1 MKEKV
6 NILFV
11 CGRNKRRSKT
21 AELIFRNDTRFDVRS
36 AGFSP
41 NSPHQLSLHDI
52 NWADIIFVMED
63 AHKSRLRKAYRGIDL
78 PRIEVLHIEDE
89 YEFMDE
95 ELVDLLKAGVNA
107 YLQIPE

>member
-1 MKEKV
+1 MKEKL

-21 AELIFRNDTRFDVRS
+21 AELIFRDDTRFYARS

-41 NSPHQLSLHDI
+41 NSPHQLSIKDI
-52 NWADIIFVMED
+52 VWADTIFVMED
-63 AHKSRLRKAYRGIDL
+63 AHKSRLRRIYRDPDL
-78 PRIEVLHIEDE
+78 PCTEVLYIEDV

-95 ELVDLLKAGVNA
+95 ELVDLLKTGVNE
-107 YLQIPE
+107 YL